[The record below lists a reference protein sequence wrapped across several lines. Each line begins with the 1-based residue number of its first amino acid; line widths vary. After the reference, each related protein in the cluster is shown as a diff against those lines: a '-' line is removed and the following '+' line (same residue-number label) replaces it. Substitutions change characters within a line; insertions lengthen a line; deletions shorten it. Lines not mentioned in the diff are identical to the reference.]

1 MVSASTI
8 IPTGTRISNRIGVR
22 VLLSKKIGA
31 KLYPYRKMIN
41 ALLNISLVALA
52 ILFGYFC
59 FMSFK
64 SFYSL

>member
-8 IPTGTRISNRIGVR
+8 ILPGTRIPNEIGVR
-22 VLLSKKIGA
+22 VLLSKKIGV
-31 KLYPYRKMIN
+31 KLYPYRKIIN
-41 ALLNISLVALA
+41 ALLNVSLVVLV